1 MMPAKGTKETWLV
14 KVLDRHPENAD
25 KYDYSQVVY
34 KNADTKVII
43 RCKKHDWNFE
53 QVPYSHL
60 AGAGCKKCSDEK
72 EPYNKD
78 TKETWL
84 TRVLD
89 RHPERAD
96 KYDYSLV
103 EYKDSKTKVS
113 IICSKHGVFQ
123 QPPQVH
129 MNHGCNKCG
138 FDSSTAK
145 NSSNT
150 TTWVAEI
157 LRKYP
162 ENAEKYDYSKVDYKN
177 AYTKVKIGCLKD
189 PEHGF
194 FSQMPLNHWKGSGC
208 QGCVPIGFFP
218 HLPAHYYVN
227 RVMQDGKFVW
237 YKAGVSGNWQSRLK
251 DIKRRYR
258 YLDEK
263 YTVEPVQQKYF
274 ESGAE
279 AWDFE
284 QEMLKKTDIR
294 APVLDVPGG
303 HELFLQ
309 NPLEEE

>member
-1 MMPAKGTKETWLV
+1 MPAKGTKETWLA

-25 KYDYSQVVY
+25 RYDYSQVVY
-34 KNADTKVII
+34 KGADTKIII

-60 AGAGCKKCSDEK
+60 AGSGCKKCSGEK
-72 EPYNKD
+72 SYNKIS
-78 TKETWL
+78 KETWL
-84 TRVLD
+84 RRVLD

-103 EYKDSKTKVS
+103 EYKDTKTKVS
-113 IICSKHGVFQ
+113 IACSKHGVFQ
-123 QPPQVH
+123 QTPGSH
-129 MNHGCNKCG
+129 LRSKHGCDKCA
-138 FDSSTAK
+138 FDSSTVK

-162 ENAEKYDYSKVDYKN
+162 ENAEKYDYSRVDYKN
-177 AYTKVKIGCLKD
+177 ANTKVKIGCLRD

-194 FSQMPLNHWKGSGC
+194 FSQLPLNHWKGSGC
-208 QGCVPIGFFP
+208 QGCVPSGFFP
-218 HLPAHYYVN
+218 HLPAYYYVN
-227 RVMQDGKFVW
+227 RIMQDGKFVC
-237 YKAGVSGNWQSRLK
+237 YKAGVTGTGGEDRLK
-251 DIKRRYR
+251 RMRSKLLHYG
-258 YLDEK
+258 

-274 ESGAE
+274 QSGAE
-279 AWDFE
+279 AWEFE
-284 QEMLKKTDIR
+284 HEMLKKTDIR